1 VLAGLESVAIANA
14 VEDKQQDLAVDDE
27 LSLRTLKRGL
37 DNPQKA
43 PGVVDAAPRH
53 EPHAIGK
60 AAASVQQD
68 ENHQHN
74 T

>member
-1 VLAGLESVAIANA
+1 MPWKKSSKTAPSMMNCRCGR
-14 VEDKQQDLAVDDE
+14 
-27 LSLRTLKRGL
+27 LSAASTIHRKRR
-37 DNPQKA
+37 
-43 PGVVDAAPRH
+43 VVDAAPQH

-74 T
+74 A